1 VSKDARKQFFSYGE
15 VVSKPEK
22 EPDCGGDQ
30 QEEPV
35 HDYAGAEEYTTLH
48 RITLWRAVRDGR
60 LKASGYGRAVRF
72 HVEDLEAFMSARNR
86 K

>member
-1 VSKDARKQFFSYGE
+1 MEATSRKS
-15 VVSKPEK
+15 P
-22 EPDCGGDQ
+22 CM
-30 QEEPV
+30 
-35 HDYAGAEEYTTLH
+35 DYAGVEDYTTLY

-72 HVEDLEAFMSARNR
+72 HVEDLEAFMSARNG